1 MKRSALRW
9 AAAGPKLL
17 RSQMGATERTV
28 NALEKLL
35 DTPRVGAVAKPRQS
49 RRRER
54 NEYMQQSRSFAAA
67 RTGQDPSPQSMLDQ
81 MNPLSSL
88 FGLGVRTRNALY
100 DRGIVR
106 AHTLRGPVVSVGNLS
121 VGGSG
126 KTPFVLL
133 LSELLKGREIKFDIL
148 SRGYGRTT
156 RGVALV
162 DPAGSA
168 RDFGDEPLL
177 LARRLTVPVV
187 VGEDRYQAGVFAEK
201 KFGPQLHL
209 LDDGFQHRSLAR
221 DFDIVLITPEDI
233 RDRLLPAG
241 RLREPLTSLRRADA
255 VVLTSGASQDALPL
269 EGKLVWRVRRGIV
282 PTNVPAR
289 PVVFCGI
296 ARPKNF
302 VSQLRTAGIEPVAE
316 AFYRDHHAY
325 SEQDI
330 RDLLNLRQR
339 SEADGFVTTE
349 KDAVNLGGFLS
360 ALEPLAVVP
369 VKMELTDAA
378 NAVDTMLARIAER
391 TRPA

>member
-1 MKRSALRW
+1 
-9 AAAGPKLL
+9 
-17 RSQMGATERTV
+17 
-28 NALEKLL
+28 
-35 DTPRVGAVAKPRQS
+35 
-49 RRRER
+49 
-54 NEYMQQSRSFAAA
+54 
-67 RTGQDPSPQSMLDQ
+67 

-88 FGLGVRTRNALY
+88 FGLGVHARNALY
-100 DRGIVR
+100 DRGLAR
-106 AHTLRGPVVSVGNLS
+106 AQRLSGAVVSVGNLC

-133 LSELLKGREIKFDIL
+133 LGELLKARGLKFDIL
-148 SRGYGRTT
+148 SRGYGRKT

-177 LARRLTVPVV
+177 MARRLNVPVL
-187 VGEDRYQAGVFAEK
+187 VGESRHAAGVFAEQ

-221 DFDIVLITPEDI
+221 DFDIVLVTPEDA
-233 RDRLLPAG
+233 RDRLLPSG

-255 VVLTSGASQDALPL
+255 VVLTSGASPEAFPL
-269 EGKLVWRVRRGIV
+269 DQKLVWKARRGIV
-282 PTNVPAR
+282 PANVPSR

-302 VSQLRTAGIEPVAE
+302 VAQLRTAGIEPVAE

-325 SEQDI
+325 TEQDV
-330 RDLLNLRQR
+330 RELVNLRQR
-339 SEADGFVTTE
+339 SQADGFVTTE
-349 KDAVNLGGFLS
+349 KDAVNLGAYLA

-378 NAVDTMLARIAER
+378 NAVDTMLSRIAER
-391 TRPA
+391 RRQP